1 MDFADDDRGT
11 QSEERRDVYRS
22 FAEEGE
28 ATMGSY
34 LERRDDE
41 IDDPELFCDELLAD
55 LKTLKD
61 VSEFLELYVVSS
73 VAHELSQ
80 TLDLARQKRR
90 TLEREDLDFSFDA
103 LEFLVE
109 ALGRIAEKQSDVDL
123 VERAGPVDD
132 RLREKLYELM
142 YE

>member
-1 MDFADDDRGT
+1 MDFADDDRGI
-11 QSEERRDVYRS
+11 SPDDRREVYRL

-28 ATMGSY
+28 ATMASF

-41 IDDPELFCDELLAD
+41 IDDPDLFCDELLAD

-61 VSEFLELYVVSS
+61 VAEFLELYLLST
-73 VAHELSQ
+73 VAYELAQ

-90 TLEREDLDFSFDA
+90 TLERDDVEFVFAPLA
-103 LEFLVE
+103 FLVE
-109 ALGRIAEKQSDVDL
+109 ALGTIAETQTDVDL
-123 VERAGPVDD
+123 VERAQPVAD
-132 RLREKLYELM
+132 RLREVFVELM